1 MGVKSTLEDAL
12 KQSMREKDEMRRN
25 ALRLAL
31 SSIKLA
37 EVEAGKA
44 LDDLAVFAILQKEIK
59 TKEETIL
66 EAKKAGRLEMI
77 TPINNEI
84 DYIKGFL
91 PMELS
96 DAELLQLV
104 KDVIKDTGAVSIK
117 EMGKVMKIA
126 IEQAAGR
133 ASNDRIS
140 KLIKEMLNPL

>member
-91 PMELS
+91 PKELS
-96 DAELLQLV
+96 DVELLQLV
-104 KDVIKDTGAVSIK
+104 KDVIKDTGAVTFK

>member
-104 KDVIKDTGAVSIK
+104 KDVIKDTGAVTFK

>member
-91 PMELS
+91 PKELS
-96 DAELLQLV
+96 DVELLQLV